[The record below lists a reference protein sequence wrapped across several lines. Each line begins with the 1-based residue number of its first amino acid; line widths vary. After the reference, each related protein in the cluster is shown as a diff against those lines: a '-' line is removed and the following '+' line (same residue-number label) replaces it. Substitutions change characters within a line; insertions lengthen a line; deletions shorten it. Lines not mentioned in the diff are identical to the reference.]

1 MGGWEGRGG
10 VGPGGVG
17 VGWVGHLQKK
27 TGVRCA
33 GRQREREDGE
43 ELKAARRWD
52 AGVNDGCLSCRRDE
66 QLTAS

>member
-1 MGGWEGRGG
+1 MGGTGVGG
-10 VGPGGVG
+10 VGPGG

-27 TGVRCA
+27 AGVE
-33 GRQREREDGE
+33 REREDGE

>member
-1 MGGWEGRGG
+1 MGGTGGSGPGWCWGG
-10 VGPGGVG
+10 VGWTPAEKNWGA
-17 VGWVGHLQKK
+17 L
-27 TGVRCA
+27 R
-33 GRQREREDGE
+33 REREREREDGE

>member
-1 MGGWEGRGG
+1 MGGTEGEWARVGWGG
-10 VGPGGVG
+10 VGWTPAEKN
-17 VGWVGHLQKK
+17 WAALHQE
-27 TGVRCA
+27 
-33 GRQREREDGE
+33 REREDGE

>member
-1 MGGWEGRGG
+1 MGGWEGRGWG
-10 VGPGGVG
+10 EWARVGWGG

-27 TGVRCA
+27 AGVE
-33 GRQREREDGE
+33 REREDGG